1 MAAIGASHFDGFN
14 DMFYHVAAIVDR
26 GKGAEGTLVQE
37 LVVAGR
43 TYGMPHSALTNINE
57 SVNMIITLAER
68 NTNKI
73 MDIGIGKYVYHGGQV
88 HTKITMIQFK

>member
-26 GKGAEGTLVQE
+26 GKGGEGTLVQE

-43 TYGMPHSALTNINE
+43 TYGMPHSALTNRNE
-57 SVNMIITLAER
+57 SV